1 MRRALR
7 TALMAALFGAAVGVC
22 GAGGLAAFADAPK
35 GGYAPDPPARPSKLN
50 WVFEVTARGGKVT
63 VDRVKA
69 ISFERPTETPRV
81 VGRFALELYVGREL
95 LDRVRFNVPL
105 MGGET
110 SIGNRNNLPKPRFEQ
125 NVTAHVQARMA
136 DNTRA
141 AYLLVI
147 DRDTGDAQKYFWPP
161 SSDGHL
167 VPWQNPLSSPDGST
181 FPDGGVHAA
190 GLRDAGAGEA
200 GRDGG

>member
-7 TALMAALFGAAVGVC
+7 TTLMAALFGAVVGVC
-22 GAGGLAAFADAPK
+22 GFGGLGAFADAPK

-63 VDRVKA
+63 IDRVKGV
-69 ISFERPTETPRV
+69 SFEKPVETPRV

-147 DRDTGDAQKYFWPP
+147 DRDTGETQKYFWPP
-161 SSDGHL
+161 SSDGRL
-167 VPWQNPLSSPDGST
+167 IPWQNPLSTPDGAT
-181 FPDGGVHAA
+181 FPDGGVRAA